1 MQNCMKAV
9 FVLRTLRTMNSFSQ
23 IQEYLF
29 TDEMTFASGAVMFV
43 VAYWVISVLTGL
55 GLDAFDF
62 DLDFDTDTDVGGF
75 DGFLGIGLVPL
86 RWLNLGSIPFMVWM
100 TFLSVSFL
108 TASIAVDRWKPLIAE
123 ATNGD
128 ISIRVLL
135 NLVAGLALTKM
146 ITQPMRKW
154 FQEDFFEPSE
164 MVGSSGTTRI
174 TTGPTRGKVFI
185 ERQAGDLF
193 SEART
198 AGESI
203 PNGTRVTVVG
213 YDSDQKMYI
222 VAESPS
228 MDVGVATTTNK
239 GSEDV

>member
-1 MQNCMKAV
+1 
-9 FVLRTLRTMNSFSQ
+9 MNSFSE

-29 TDEMTFASGAVMFV
+29 TGEMTFASGAVMFV
-43 VAYWVISVLTGL
+43 VAYWAISVCTGL
-55 GLDAFDF
+55 GLDALDF

-108 TASIAVDRWKPLIAE
+108 AASVAVDQWKELNVE

-128 ISIRVLL
+128 IAIRVLL
-135 NLVAGLALTKM
+135 NLVAGLAITKI
-146 ITQPMRKW
+146 ITQPMRSW
-154 FQEDFFEPSE
+154 FKEEFFEPSDI
-164 MVGSSGTTRI
+164 VGASGTTRI
-174 TTGPTRGKVFI
+174 TTGPVRGKVFI

-213 YDSDQKMYI
+213 YDSEQKMYI
-222 VAESPS
+222 VAESSS
-228 MDVGVATTTNK
+228 MGEDVAATTNK
-239 GSEDV
+239 GSDDV

>member
-1 MQNCMKAV
+1 
-9 FVLRTLRTMNSFSQ
+9 MNSFSE

-29 TDEMTFASGAVMFV
+29 TGEMTFASGAVMFV
-43 VAYWVISVLTGL
+43 VAYWVISILTGL
-55 GLDAFDF
+55 GLDALDF

-108 TASIAVDRWKPLIAE
+108 TASIAVHEWKEYSGEP
-123 ATNGD
+123 ATNGA
-128 ISIRVLL
+128 IAIRVLL
-135 NLVAGLALTKM
+135 NLVAGLAITKI

-154 FQEDFFEPSE
+154 FKEDFFEPSE

-222 VAESPS
+222 VAESPA
-228 MDVGVATTTNK
+228 MDEDVAATTNK
-239 GSEDV
+239 GSDDV

>member
-1 MQNCMKAV
+1 MP
-9 FVLRTLRTMNSFSQ
+9 SFNE
-23 IQEYLF
+23 IPEYLF

-43 VAYWVISVLTGL
+43 IAYWVISVLTGL
-55 GLDAFDF
+55 GLDALDF

-86 RWLNLGSIPFMVWM
+86 RWLNLGSIPFMVWI
-100 TFLSVSFL
+100 TFLSESFL
-108 TASIAVDRWKPLIAE
+108 AASVAVDQWKELSAE

-128 ISIRVLL
+128 IPIRVLL
-135 NLVAGLALTKM
+135 TLVAGLAITKI
-146 ITQPMRKW
+146 ITQPMRNW
-154 FQEDFFEPSE
+154 FKEDFFEPSE
-164 MVGSSGTTRI
+164 MIGASGTTRI
-174 TTGPTRGKVFI
+174 TTGPNRGKVFI

-222 VAESPS
+222 VAESLS
-228 MDVGVATTTNK
+228 MGEDVATTNK
-239 GSEDV
+239 GSDDV

>member
-1 MQNCMKAV
+1 MIDFNE
-9 FVLRTLRTMNSFSQ
+9 
-23 IQEYLF
+23 IPEYLF
-29 TDEMTFASGAVMFV
+29 SGEMTCASGAVLFV
-43 VAYWVISVLTGL
+43 VAYWVISILTGL
-55 GLDAFDF
+55 GLDALDF

-86 RWLNLGSIPFMVWM
+86 RWLNLGSIPFMVWI

-108 TASIAVDRWKPLIAE
+108 AASIAVHEWKEYSGP
-123 ATNGD
+123 ATTGA
-128 ISIRVLL
+128 ITIRVLL
-135 NLVAGLALTKM
+135 NLVAGLAITKI

-154 FQEDFFEPSE
+154 FKEDFFEPSE

-185 ERQAGDLF
+185 ERRAGDLF

-222 VAESPS
+222 VAESPP
-228 MDVGVATTTNK
+228 MDEDVAATTEK
-239 GSEDV
+239 GSDDV

>member
-1 MQNCMKAV
+1 
-9 FVLRTLRTMNSFSQ
+9 MNSFSQ

-29 TDEMTFASGAVMFV
+29 TGEMTFASGAVMFV
-43 VAYWVISVLTGL
+43 VAYWVISILTGL
-55 GLDAFDF
+55 GLDALDF

-86 RWLNLGSIPFMVWM
+86 RWLNLGSIPFMVWI
-100 TFLSVSFL
+100 TFLSVCFL
-108 TASIAVDRWKPLIAE
+108 TASVAVDQWKELSVE

-128 ISIRVLL
+128 IAIRVLL
-135 NLVAGLALTKM
+135 NFVAGLAITKI

-154 FQEDFFEPSE
+154 FNEDFFEPSE

-228 MDVGVATTTNK
+228 MGEDVAATTNK
-239 GSEDV
+239 GSDDV

>member
-1 MQNCMKAV
+1 
-9 FVLRTLRTMNSFSQ
+9 MNNFSE

-29 TDEMTFASGAVMFV
+29 TGEMTFASGAVMFV
-43 VAYWVISVLTGL
+43 VAYWVISILTGL
-55 GLDAFDF
+55 GLDALDF

-86 RWLNLGSIPFMVWM
+86 RWLNLGSIPFMVWI

-108 TASIAVDRWKPLIAE
+108 AASVAVDQWKELSAE

-128 ISIRVLL
+128 ITIRVLL
-135 NLVAGLALTKM
+135 NLVAGLAITKI
-146 ITQPMRKW
+146 ITQPMRNW
-154 FQEDFFEPSE
+154 FKEDFFEPSE

-228 MDVGVATTTNK
+228 MAEDVATTNK
-239 GSEDV
+239 GSDNV